1 MKGGAM
7 KKIKVA
13 LVDDHAVVR
22 MGLRYALSL
31 FKDIELVGELDDGE
45 GAAALVR
52 NTGADVT
59 LLDIR
64 MPGKDGIAALGEIL
78 AADPAAKV
86 VMLTTSSMEEDVYAA
101 LNAGAKGYV
110 LKDRNPENIVKAV
123 RAVAEGGTFIPD
135 DIKAIYKARSE
146 EPELTSAEREA
157 VELLVQGL
165 SNKAIAERLGISE
178 DGVKVCLKHAYEKLG
193 VGDRAGAISVAVRR
207 GIARPAGMS

>member
-1 MKGGAM
+1 MKR
-7 KKIKVA
+7 IRVA
-13 LVDDHAVVR
+13 VIDDHGVVR
-22 MGLRYALSL
+22 MGLKFTLSL
-31 FKDIELVGELDDGE
+31 FKDIEYAGECAD
-45 GAAALVR
+45 GAAAADFVER
-52 NTGADVT
+52 TNPDVT

-64 MPGKDGIAALGEIL
+64 MPGRDGIAALGEIL

-178 DGVKVCLKHAYEKLG
+178 DGVKVRLKHAYEKLG